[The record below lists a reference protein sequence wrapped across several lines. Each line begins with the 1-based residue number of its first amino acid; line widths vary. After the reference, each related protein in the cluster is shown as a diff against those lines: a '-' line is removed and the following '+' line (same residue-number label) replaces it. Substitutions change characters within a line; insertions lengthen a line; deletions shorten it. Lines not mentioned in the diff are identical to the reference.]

1 MRAIAPSRMLGRF
14 PARARPFRP
23 IYVKWAD
30 AYKKETGDG
39 LTYQSIG
46 WGAGIEQIRAL
57 TVTFGA
63 TDAPLDDEYQTSITP
78 PARSSQPRVSS
89 KSAP

>member
-1 MRAIAPSRMLGRF
+1 MRRDSPVAHAGEISGAD
-14 PARARPFRP
+14 ATFRP

-46 WGAGIEQIRAL
+46 QGAGIKQIRAL

-63 TDAPLDDEYQTSITP
+63 TDAPLDDEYQASITP
-78 PARSSQPRVSS
+78 PARSSQPRVSG